1 MSHWLRV
8 LVVGAALG
16 ISAGMVSCDAADEA
30 FDCQQVCSR
39 YHDCYDQSYDVGKC
53 RDSCRARAASDPS
66 VKQAADTCESCIGDK
81 SCASATFECGTSCS
95 NIVP

>member
-1 MSHWLRV
+1 MLKSL
-8 LVVGAALG
+8 LICLFAAAMA
-16 ISAGMVSCDAADEA
+16 AGVSSCDAADEA

-53 RDSCRARAASDPS
+53 RDSCRARAANDPS
-66 VKQAADTCESCIGDK
+66 VKQAADTCEACIGDK
-81 SCASATFECGTSCS
+81 SCLSATFECGGSCS